1 MSSTVPGVT
10 LLDDLVSC
18 GCADLLSED
27 SRGTVSTC
35 NRAQRRSLVRISKR
49 LMARTRA
56 GQKSGQK
63 GSRANTPVELS
74 VAIMPVHDVQ
84 GSHVAPDGA
93 SMQEGDDSAPLQGAA
108 PLELGALQA
117 QLEAALH
124 RIDTLEGQNR
134 HLREEMRQLRT
145 PHEPRSGASTPE
157 LSRGSVPP
165 PQLASGPS
173 GRPDARESCLPR
185 PQPQARHA
193 CCHSV
198 GQLPTT
204 SDYSHTPHPI
214 YLGREEVPVFKG
226 DTPASMPLVRNQEVE
241 AWISTIEA
249 LARPPTDDNFIRVA
263 KARARGYAQYLLLSP
278 VFEFI
283 SSWTEFKAQ
292 LRMKFRG
299 TCTSESF
306 FEMLSQS
313 RMIPGQTPLDY
324 YQQVEMAV
332 FQGVR
337 DYPHEIGDA
346 EGLIRRTFKAGLPER
361 LQRQLSLH
369 TFSSARAMAERVQCA
384 WNDWTGLRMS
394 LPLATQVS
402 RHCGGQASQ
411 PVASPPSSSTFTYPP
426 TTRPLTAESVPG
438 LDFYSDNPFS
448 VQATQATQTG
458 SPGHSHNFD
467 NERGQPGSPRQRQ
480 FQAVRPKKWCTY
492 HRVSSHNTSECMRG
506 QGLCYVCG
514 EQGHFAAACPF
525 PSRRQ
530 ATTPLPAGRGNFSCE
545 HTSRVTI

>member
-1 MSSTVPGVT
+1 
-10 LLDDLVSC
+10 
-18 GCADLLSED
+18 
-27 SRGTVSTC
+27 
-35 NRAQRRSLVRISKR
+35 
-49 LMARTRA
+49 MAKTRA

-63 GSRANTPVELS
+63 GSRGNTPVELS
-74 VAIMPVHDVQ
+74 VAIMPVHGAQ
-84 GSHVAPDGA
+84 GSHVAPEGE
-93 SMQEGDDSAPLQGAA
+93 SMQTGDGSAPLQGAGA
-108 PLELGALQA
+108 VELGALQA

-134 HLREEMRQLRT
+134 HLREELLQLRT

-157 LSRGSVPP
+157 LSRGNLPP

-173 GRPDARESCLPR
+173 GGPDTREPCRPR
-185 PQPQARHA
+185 PQPQTHHA

-198 GQLPTT
+198 GQLPMTAD
-204 SDYSHTPHPI
+204 SNHTLHPI
-214 YLGREEVPVFKG
+214 YLGREEVPIFKG

-249 LARPPTDDNFIRVA
+249 LARPPTDDTFIRVA

-278 VFEFI
+278 MFDFI
-283 SSWTEFKAQ
+283 TSWIEFKAQ

-299 TCTSESF
+299 TCTSERF

-384 WNDWTGLRMS
+384 WTDWAGLHMT
-394 LPLATQVS
+394 LPLATQVP
-402 RHCGGQASQ
+402 RHVGGQASQ
-411 PVASPPSSSTFTYPP
+411 SVVSPSSTFTYPP
-426 TTRPLTAESVPG
+426 TARPLPAECIPG
-438 LDFYSDNPFS
+438 LEFYTDNPFS
-448 VQATQATQTG
+448 VQATQATQTD
-458 SPGHSHNFD
+458 SPGNSHTFD
-467 NERGQPGSPRQRQ
+467 GDRSQQSSRQQQ
-480 FQAVRPKKWCTY
+480 FQAVRPKKWGTY

-514 EQGHFAAACPF
+514 ERGHFAAACPF
-525 PSRRQ
+525 PTRRQ
-530 ATTPLPAGRGNFSCE
+530 ATTSLPAGRRNLSPHK
-545 HTSRVTI
+545 HTSCLPQREANNPGSSQ